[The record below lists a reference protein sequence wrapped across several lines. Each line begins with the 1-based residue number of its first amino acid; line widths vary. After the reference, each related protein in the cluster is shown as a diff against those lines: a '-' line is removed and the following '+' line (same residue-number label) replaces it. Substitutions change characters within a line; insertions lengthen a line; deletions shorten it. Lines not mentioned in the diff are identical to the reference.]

1 MADKKKKPSK
11 HSMGMRWE
19 IEKYLQDINIPV
31 PHLFLASIMA
41 GIDPRPD
48 KSQIFELVKEM
59 AAEEDLDGKPDAD
72 AWEAL
77 KLLVFNEYQKESV
90 VLGDSIGASK
100 ELLQYMYPKKKAIEV
115 TGEMGHLVKVVPLTK
130 EEVDTFEKRF
140 VEDFDL

>member
-1 MADKKKKPSK
+1 MVDKKKKPFK

-19 IEKYLQDINIPV
+19 IEKFLQDRNMPV

-41 GIDPRPD
+41 GVDPRPD
-48 KSQIFELVKEM
+48 KSQIFEMVKEM

-72 AWEAL
+72 AWELL
-77 KLLVFNEYQKESV
+77 KALVFANYQKESV

-115 TGEMGHLVKVVPLTK
+115 SGEMGHLVKVVPLTK

-140 VEDFDL
+140 LDEF

>member
-11 HSMGMRWE
+11 HSAGMHWE
-19 IEKYLQDINIPV
+19 IEKFLQDIDIPV

-59 AAEEDLDGKPDAD
+59 IGNEDIEGLPSLDDWAT
-72 AWEAL
+72 L
-77 KLLVFNEYQKESV
+77 KNLVFEHYQKEFV

-115 TGEMGHLVKVVPLTK
+115 SGEMGHLVKVVPLTK

-140 VEDFDL
+140 LDEF